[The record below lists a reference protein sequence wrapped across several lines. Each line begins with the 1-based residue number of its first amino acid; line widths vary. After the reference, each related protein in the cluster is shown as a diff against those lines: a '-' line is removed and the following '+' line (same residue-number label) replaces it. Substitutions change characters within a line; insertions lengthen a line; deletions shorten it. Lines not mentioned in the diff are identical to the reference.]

1 MKVLEVETDG
11 RGWFWEPMN
20 WGPRA
25 ALQRAVGAGA
35 KTWAEGSL
43 GKSSAPRRETGD
55 VGFISETTENVRL
68 GRVTVTSAFQKDR
81 SSRVIW
87 KWMMNLKGE
96 N

>member
-1 MKVLEVETDG
+1 
-11 RGWFWEPMN
+11 MN

-35 KTWAEGSL
+35 KSGQREAWGSP
-43 GKSSAPRRETGD
+43 PRHATPGD

-81 SSRVIW
+81 SSRVVW
-87 KWMMNLKGE
+87 KWMMDLKGE